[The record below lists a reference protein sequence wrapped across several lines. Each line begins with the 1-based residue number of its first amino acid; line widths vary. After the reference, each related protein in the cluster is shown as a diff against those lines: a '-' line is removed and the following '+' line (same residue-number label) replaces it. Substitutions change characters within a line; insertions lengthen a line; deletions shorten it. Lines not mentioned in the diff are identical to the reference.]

1 MSTGGDAQDEEHE
14 ELADRIAQRMRDAMT
29 LAINPRMRRLLSIVF
44 WMATCVSCSA
54 GVEILFAAH

>member
-1 MSTGGDAQDEEHE
+1 
-14 ELADRIAQRMRDAMT
+14 MRDAMT

-54 GVEILFAAH
+54 GVEILFAALWVFAASTCRDVCDTDIA

>member
-1 MSTGGDAQDEEHE
+1 
-14 ELADRIAQRMRDAMT
+14 MT

-54 GVEILFAAH
+54 GVEILFAALWVFAASTCRDVCDTDIA